1 MALQAERISIV
12 PGGQVWALNI
22 EGTSEPHQLYTTLEA
37 AISAGWD
44 RARRDNIKLHIQPLA
59 AGERLRAE
67 DTNPSDYVGS
77 GHGRATAGAG
87 AGRAAAHA
95 PVRAEDDP
103 RLPEAV
109 SRSNN
114 HGYRILARPGEP
126 ALHVRGSG
134 DATSWF
140 PEFHA
145 RIGGASRGCVIQN
158 R

>member
-1 MALQAERISIV
+1 MVALPPAPTLAELR
-12 PGGQVWALNI
+12 PML
-22 EGTSEPHQLYTTLEA
+22 LC
-37 AISAGWD
+37 
-44 RARRDNIKLHIQPLA
+44 
-59 AGERLRAE
+59 ERK
-67 DTNPSDYVGS
+67 TI
-77 GHGRATAGAG
+77 
-87 AGRAAAHA
+87 
-95 PVRAEDDP
+95 P

-126 ALHVRGSG
+126 ALRVRGGG

-145 RIGGASRGCVIQN
+145 RIGGASRRLRDSKPLILLKRPNN